1 MEYLVSMTT
10 HVPDGTAEEE
20 VNQVRAREAAHSA
33 ELVAQGRLLRLFRP
47 PLKPGEWRTL
57 GLFEAADA
65 DRLEDVLASMPLRI
79 WRTDEVT
86 ELAPHPDDPGRG
98 TVPQGPQGATEFL
111 TTFTRTV
118 PEDAPG
124 LADARAREA
133 VRARDL
139 ASQGHLERLWSLGPG
154 VALGLWRAGDPAE
167 MQAIMKSLPLD
178 PFMTV
183 ETTPLTEHP
192 SDPAIAGT

>member
-10 HVPDGTAEEE
+10 HVPAGTAESD
-20 VNQVRAREAAHSA
+20 VDQVRAREAAHSA
-33 ELVAQGRLLRLFRP
+33 ELAAQRHLLRLFRP
-47 PLKPGEWRTL
+47 PLKPGEWRTF
-57 GLFEAADA
+57 GLFDAADA

-86 ELAPHPDDPGRG
+86 ELAPHPNDPGQGTLPQGPLGAAEFLTRFTV
-98 TVPQGPQGATEFL
+98 TVPQ
-111 TTFTRTV
+111 
-118 PEDAPG
+118 DAPG

-133 VRARDL
+133 ARAGEL
-139 ASQGHLERLWSLGPG
+139 AAEGHLERLWALGPETS
-154 VALGLWRAGDPAE
+154 LGLWRAGDPAE
-167 MQAIMKSLPLD
+167 MQAILKSLPLD

-183 ETTPLTEHP
+183 EITPLTEHP